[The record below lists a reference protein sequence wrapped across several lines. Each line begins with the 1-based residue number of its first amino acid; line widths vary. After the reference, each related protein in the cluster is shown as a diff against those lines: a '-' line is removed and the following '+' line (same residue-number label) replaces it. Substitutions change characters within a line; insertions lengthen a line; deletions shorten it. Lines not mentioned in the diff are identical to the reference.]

1 MLAHR
6 HGFVGT
12 KIDSRRERIYPFR
25 CDGFVGTYRSG
36 NRKKRIGT
44 SVNAPLKK
52 YSAYGADIITPHL
65 PQAASSPQGEDNWV
79 RCKIKHRTFVTRNV
93 TVSTIVPNRATR
105 GICIRSCPNAP
116 LKKQKKTLPN
126 RRTATSFLRFCCG
139 VLRIE
144 ELRNT
149 GNKQRKERWKE
160 ESNE

>member
-6 HGFVGT
+6 HGFVGA

-65 PQAASSPQGEDNWV
+65 PQAASSPQ
-79 RCKIKHRTFVTRNV
+79 
-93 TVSTIVPNRATR
+93 
-105 GICIRSCPNAP
+105 AP
-116 LKKQKKTLPN
+116 Q
-126 RRTATSFLRFCCG
+126 G
-139 VLRIE
+139 
-144 ELRNT
+144 
-149 GNKQRKERWKE
+149 
-160 ESNE
+160 

>member
-65 PQAASSPQGEDNWV
+65 PQAASSPQAPQGEDNWV
-79 RCKIKHRTFVTRNV
+79 Q
-93 TVSTIVPNRATR
+93 PNFALT
-105 GICIRSCPNAP
+105 
-116 LKKQKKTLPN
+116 
-126 RRTATSFLRFCCG
+126 
-139 VLRIE
+139 
-144 ELRNT
+144 
-149 GNKQRKERWKE
+149 
-160 ESNE
+160 